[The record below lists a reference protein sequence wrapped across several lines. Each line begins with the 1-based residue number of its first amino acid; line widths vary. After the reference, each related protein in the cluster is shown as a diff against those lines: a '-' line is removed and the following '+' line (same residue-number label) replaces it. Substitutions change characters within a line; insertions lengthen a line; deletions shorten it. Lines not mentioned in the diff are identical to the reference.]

1 MGVSGDIT
9 EDSRSVLCLVL
20 VLCQSSRKR
29 EADLSYPPLPT
40 HFFFHQLGL
49 VGVFPYA
56 AIDMS
61 TFETL
66 KLSYCQHFELEEPE
80 TYAVLAFGAISGG
93 VGATSVY
100 PINVL
105 RTKLQASGSTGHPQT
120 YTGFADVTRKTISRE
135 GWRGLYKG
143 LTVTLAKVVPAVS
156 ISYVVGFPLLSLS
169 STSRFGERG

>member
-1 MGVSGDIT
+1 
-9 EDSRSVLCLVL
+9 
-20 VLCQSSRKR
+20 
-29 EADLSYPPLPT
+29 
-40 HFFFHQLGL
+40 
-49 VGVFPYA
+49 
-56 AIDMS
+56 MS

-156 ISYVVGFPLLSLS
+156 ISYVVGFPLLSSLRRLAS
-169 STSRFGERG
+169 GRGDNRLTRPFAPTPQVYEDSKRKLGL